1 MENSNQKKKCIKV
14 QKSSKKIPKSS
25 KKIQKNKTKKDS
37 ESGM

>member
-1 MENSNQKKKCIKV
+1 MENSNQKKKSIKV